1 MSLRLSTAMRN
12 GLLGTADLKTMYTD
26 GVLEIRSGTQPTSSD
41 DAETGT
47 LLLRITIASGAF
59 TPGAAGNGL
68 EFDTPASGKISK
80 IPGDV
85 WSGAAVATGTA
96 GWFRFYN
103 NDYETGDDAGATKER
118 FDGACG
124 TSGAELNLS
133 STSITSGATTTIDQ
147 FDITFPAA

>member
-1 MSLRLSTAMRN
+1 MLRLSTAMRN
-12 GLLGTADLKTMYTD
+12 GLLGSQDLKTMFTD
-26 GVLEIRSGTQPTSSD
+26 GVLEIYTGTQPTSAD

-47 LLLRITIASGAF
+47 KLLRITVASGAF

-68 EFDTPASGKISK
+68 EFGTPAAGKISK
-80 IPGDV
+80 ASGEV
-85 WSGAAVATGTA
+85 WSGAAVASGTA

-118 FDGACG
+118 FDGSCG

-147 FDITFPAA
+147 FDVTFPAS